1 MADVLGLIGF
11 GAFLSV
17 SVVVGA
23 RLLLLARRTR
33 KLPELAIGLNFL
45 LAGAIGYALLLA
57 AESLRLLPAPWDGRA
72 SFAGVTAISVGA
84 AFVGLFSR
92 AVFRPSS
99 PLAGLALAALI
110 GWLLL
115 GVFGSWVLHV
125 LGVTGGLGG
134 WLGRWAPNIGLLLA
148 YGWSAFE
155 PLRFHL
161 LMRRRMRIGMGDA
174 LVTNRL
180 LLWGLGTGAIAA
192 VAALHLVAQLF
203 GRYELPPS
211 LVGVV
216 SLLVLTTALCE
227 WLAFFPPRAWRERFA
242 SRGAA
247 AG

>member
-17 SVVVGA
+17 SAVVGA

-45 LAGAIGYALLLA
+45 LAGTIGYALLLA

-72 SFAGVTAISVGA
+72 SLAGVASISLGA
-84 AFVGLFSR
+84 AFIGVFSR
-92 AVFRPSS
+92 AVFRPAS
-99 PLAGLALAALI
+99 PLAGVALGALI

-125 LGVTGGLGG
+125 LGVESGVGG
-134 WLGRWAPNIGLLLA
+134 WLGRWAPNVGLLLA
-148 YGWSAFE
+148 YGWSAWE

-161 LMRRRMRIGMGDA
+161 LMRRRIRIGMGDP
-174 LVTNRL
+174 LVANRM
-180 LLWGLGTGAIAA
+180 LLWGAGTGAIAG

-216 SLLVLTTALCE
+216 SLLVLATALCE

-242 SRGAA
+242 ARA

>member
-1 MADVLGLIGF
+1 MADVLGGIGF

-17 SVVVGA
+17 SVVLGV

-57 AESLRLLPAPWDGRA
+57 AESLRVLPAPWDGRG
-72 SFAGVTAISVGA
+72 SFAGVACISAGA
-84 AFVGLFSR
+84 ALVGLFSR
-92 AVFRPSS
+92 AVFRPASR
-99 PLAGLALAALI
+99 LAGLALAALI

-125 LGVTGGLGG
+125 VGIESGVGG
-134 WLGRWAPNIGLLLA
+134 WLGRWGPNVGLLVG
-148 YGWSAFE
+148 YGWSAYE
-155 PLRFHL
+155 PLRFHR

-174 LVTNRL
+174 LVANRM
-180 LLWGLGTGAIAA
+180 LLWGVGTGAIAA
-192 VAALHLVAQLF
+192 VAGLHLVAQLF

-211 LVGVV
+211 LIGVV

-242 SRGAA
+242 VSEASAA
-247 AG
+247 

>member
-33 KLPELAIGLNFL
+33 KLPELAIGLNFV

-72 SFAGVTAISVGA
+72 SFAGVTSISIGA
-84 AFVGLFSR
+84 GFVGLFSR
-92 AVFRPSS
+92 AVFRPAS
-99 PLAGLALAALI
+99 PFAGVALAALI

-125 LGVTGGLGG
+125 LGVASGLGG
-134 WLGRWAPNIGLLLA
+134 WLGRWAPNIGLLAA

-155 PLRFHL
+155 PLRFQA
-161 LMRRRMRIGMGDA
+161 LMRRRMRIGMGDP
-174 LVTNRL
+174 LVANRL
-180 LLWGLGTGAIAA
+180 LLWGVGTGAIAA
-192 VAALHLVAQLF
+192 VAAIHLVAQLA
-203 GRYELPPS
+203 GRYELPHS

-242 SRGAA
+242 AREAS